1 MFRVSATSWA
11 FLHYIFLFWLLI
23 MSVAYSGSTH
33 RIRVDLQNS
42 VFDQFNILNPRTPTD
57 KVVIVDIDEAS
68 LEKLG
73 QWPWPRNVMADLTK
87 SLTEKGA
94 KVIAFDGVFSE
105 EDRASPHYFLK
116 TLSEEERPKYYDG
129 NIDEVINFDAI
140 FADAIKQ
147 SKVFVTA
154 FTYGRRDRTQNK
166 PVHKNRILA
175 RDDVMQVF
183 LEHATYF
190 DAAAV
195 NLQEFANNAAGN
207 GSFMARPDAD
217 GVLRRV
223 GTVFSDGEKLYPSL
237 SVEALRVGVL
247 GPKGSVR
254 LASVPEDKKKTI
266 DTNYRLLIGEHS
278 IPIEQDGILYVRY
291 RHFCNQMDMDQ
302 RPECNHV
309 DYISAYKFLEPEFEN
324 EARAFVKDKYVLI
337 GASAEGLK
345 DLRSTALKPFRPG
358 VEVHANVMEQILAGE
373 YLLRPLIIQG
383 VEASFIFAAGLIF
396 IVLAPLVGVIVSV
409 IMCMTIIG
417 VAVFGAYMLYL
428 EHGVLV
434 DPVYPSL
441 SVFVIFVASLILSY
455 ARAEMR
461 RKQIRNAF
469 GMYVARGVMRDLE
482 RNPDK
487 LVLGGE
493 NRNLT
498 IMFTDIRKFT
508 SISEGLKPEELI
520 NLMNEFLT
528 EMTDIVMKHHGT
540 VDKYIGDAMM
550 AFWNAPGE
558 VENHERQACLAALKM
573 QTALEPINRR
583 ILEKA
588 EEQHKKP
595 VLLQAGIGINTG
607 ECAVGNMGSKQRFA
621 YSALG
626 DAVNVA
632 SRLEGQTKVY
642 SVSIL
647 IGEKTADVVQDL
659 AVLELDTVRVVGKNE
674 AQKIFALVG
683 DADFAEEQLFQEWRT
698 CHVNFLTAYKSQKF
712 DDAIKYAKECQ
723 SLCHEDNK
731 SLYTMYQAR
740 IKVLKKQNLPA
751 DWDGVYV
758 AVEK

>member
-1 MFRVSATSWA
+1 
-11 FLHYIFLFWLLI
+11 

-42 VFDQFNILNPRTPTD
+42 VFDQFNILNPRPATG

-73 QWPWPRNVMADLTK
+73 QWPWPRNIMSKLTE
-87 SLTEKGA
+87 SLAEKGA

-116 TLSEEERPKYYDG
+116 TLSEEERSKYFDG
-129 NIDEVINFDAI
+129 NIDEVVNFDAI
-140 FADAIKQ
+140 FADTIKQ

-154 FTYGRRDRTQNK
+154 FTYGRKDRTRNK

-175 RDDVMQVF
+175 RNDVKQVF
-183 LEHATYF
+183 LEHASYF

-195 NLQEFANNAAGN
+195 NLEAFAKNAAGN

-237 SVEALRVGVL
+237 SVEALRVGIL
-247 GPKGSVR
+247 GRKGSVR
-254 LASVPEDKKKTI
+254 LADVPEDKKKTI

-278 IPIEQDGILYVRY
+278 VPIEKDGILYVRY
-291 RHFCNQMDMDQ
+291 RHFCNKMDLEL
-302 RPECNHV
+302 RPECDRA
-309 DYISAYKFLEPEFEN
+309 DYISAHKFLDPEFES

-345 DLRSTALKPFRPG
+345 DLRSTALRPFRPG

-383 VEASFIFAAGLIF
+383 VEASFIFAAGLVF
-396 IVLAPLVGVIVSV
+396 ILLAPLVGVIVSV
-409 IMCMTIIG
+409 VMCMTIIA
-417 VAVFGAYMLYL
+417 VAVFGAYTLYL

-469 GMYVARGVMRDLE
+469 GMYVAKGVMRDLE

-498 IMFTDIRKFT
+498 VMFTDIRRFT

-528 EMTDIVMKHHGT
+528 EMTDIVMQHHGT

-573 QTALEPINRR
+573 QTALEPINQR

-588 EEQHKKP
+588 KGQNKEP
-595 VLLQAGIGINTG
+595 VLLKAGIGINTG

-632 SRLEGQTKVY
+632 ARLEGQTKAY
-642 SVSIL
+642 SISIL
-647 IGEKTADVVQDL
+647 IGEKTADVVEDL
-659 AVLELDTVRVVGKNE
+659 AILELDRIKVVGKNK
-674 AQKIFALVG
+674 AQRIFGLVG
-683 DADFAEEQLFQEWRT
+683 DSDYAQQDSFKAWRD
-698 CHVNFLTAYKSQKF
+698 CHQSFLKAYNNQKF
-712 DDAIKYAKECQ
+712 DDAISHAKQCQ
-723 SLCHEDNK
+723 SLCPDDIKN
-731 SLYTMYQAR
+731 LYNVYQAR
-740 IKVLKKQNLPA
+740 IGVLKIQKLPS